1 MKPEFSGVERRLEKL
16 KSCLSDLEPFKERPL
31 RDIAGD
37 SNLRA
42 IVERNLELACQCCID
57 IANRII
63 SIEDIEKPVDY
74 TTAILKL
81 GEANIIPSEFAK
93 SFSSIAG
100 FRNILIHE
108 YLEIDWKEVYK
119 NLQNIDNFYLFLKH
133 IRKWLA
139 VR

>member
-1 MKPEFSGVERRLEKL
+1 M
-16 KSCLSDLEPFKERPL
+16 
-31 RDIAGD
+31 
-37 SNLRA
+37 RA